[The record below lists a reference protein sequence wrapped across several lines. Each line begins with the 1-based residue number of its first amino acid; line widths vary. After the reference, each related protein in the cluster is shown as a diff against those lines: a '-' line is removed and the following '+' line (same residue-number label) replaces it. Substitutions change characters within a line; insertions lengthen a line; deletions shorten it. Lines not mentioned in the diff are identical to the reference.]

1 MYSIC
6 NVLVTFDIAL
16 FSAILEST
24 EVKELLHIML
34 VVGNFIN
41 TGGYAGNA
49 AGTGEVHCLK

>member
-1 MYSIC
+1 MFIYPP
-6 NVLVTFDIAL
+6 L
-16 FSAILEST
+16 SAILEST

-49 AGTGEVHCLK
+49 AGFYKFLNLNNVTTLE